1 MIKHNGIFILGTTAS
16 GKTKLAAQL
25 AFELDAEIIS
35 ADSRQVY
42 RGLEIG
48 TGKDLNEYCIQGK
61 KIPYHLID
69 VADVTDTFNLN
80 DFLNQFVKSFQEI
93 ISKGKTPIVCGG
105 TGLYFDAILKKH
117 QFTSVPVN
125 QDLRNE
131 LETLSETELLN
142 QLNTSTTNQLSYKA
156 DTRKRLIRA
165 IEIETYLQS
174 NKIEEINFPE
184 INPLIIGIELL
195 KEERKKRISERLK
208 SRLEN
213 GLIDEVE
220 NILSVG
226 VSPKRLINLGLEYN
240 FVTRYIQNE
249 LSYDE
254 MFSQLEIAIF
264 QFAKRQMTWFRKME
278 REGNK
283 IHWVKDFEEA
293 KNFIQKKRG
302 SIEALF

>member
-1 MIKHNGIFILGTTAS
+1 M
-16 GKTKLAAQL
+16 QL
-25 AFELDAEIIS
+25 AYELNAEIIS

-42 RGLEIG
+42 RGLDIG
-48 TGKDLNEYCIQGK
+48 TGKDLNEYTFQEK
-61 KIPYHLID
+61 KIPHHLID
-69 VADVTDTFNLN
+69 VADVNDNFNLN

-93 ISKGKTPIVCGG
+93 ISKGKIPIVCGG

-125 QDLRNE
+125 ENLRKE
-131 LETLSETELLN
+131 LEELSDEELQTKNPKFLP
-142 QLNTSTTNQLSYKA
+142 A

-165 IEIETYLQS
+165 IEIGRYLAS
-174 NKIEEINFPE
+174 NKIEEIIFPE
-184 INPLIIGIELL
+184 INPMIIGIELSID
-195 KEERKKRISERLK
+195 ERRKKISERLK
-208 SRLEN
+208 IRLEN
-213 GLIDEVE
+213 GLIDEVKH
-220 NILSVG
+220 ILDIG
-226 VSPKRLINLGLEYN
+226 IPPKRLINLGLEYN

-249 LSYDE
+249 LSYEE

-293 KNFIQKKRG
+293 KNFIQKKRD
-302 SIEALF
+302 STEALF

>member
-1 MIKHNGIFILGTTAS
+1 MIKHNSVFIVGTTAS
-16 GKTKLAAQL
+16 GKTKLAVQL
-25 AFELDAEIIS
+25 AYELNAEIIS

-42 RGLEIG
+42 RGLDIG
-48 TGKDLNEYCIQGK
+48 TGKDLNEYTFQGK
-61 KIPYHLID
+61 KIPHHLID
-69 VADVTDTFNLN
+69 VADVNDNFNLN

-93 ISKGKTPIVCGG
+93 ISKGKIPIVCGG

-125 QDLRNE
+125 ENLRKE
-131 LETLSETELLN
+131 LEELSDEELQTKNPKFLP
-142 QLNTSTTNQLSYKA
+142 A

-165 IEIETYLQS
+165 IEIGRYLAS
-174 NKIEEINFPE
+174 NKIEEIIFPE
-184 INPLIIGIELL
+184 INPMIIGIELSID
-195 KEERKKRISERLK
+195 ERRKKISERLK
-208 SRLEN
+208 IRLEN
-213 GLIDEVE
+213 GLIDEVKH
-220 NILSVG
+220 ILDIG
-226 VSPKRLINLGLEYN
+226 IPPKRLINLGLEYN

-249 LSYDE
+249 LSYEE

-293 KNFIQKKRG
+293 KNFIQKKRD
-302 SIEALF
+302 STEALF

>member
-1 MIKHNGIFILGTTAS
+1 MIKHNSVFIVGTTAS
-16 GKTKLAAQL
+16 GKTKLAVQL
-25 AFELDAEIIS
+25 AYELNAEIIS

-42 RGLEIG
+42 RGLDIG
-48 TGKDLNEYCIQGK
+48 TGKDLNEYTFQEK
-61 KIPYHLID
+61 KIPHHLID
-69 VADVTDTFNLN
+69 VADVNDNFNLN

-93 ISKGKTPIVCGG
+93 ISKGKIPIVCGG

-125 QDLRNE
+125 ENLRKE
-131 LETLSETELLN
+131 LEELSDEELQTKNPKFLP
-142 QLNTSTTNQLSYKA
+142 A

-165 IEIETYLQS
+165 IEIGRYLAS
-174 NKIEEINFPE
+174 NKIEEIIFPE
-184 INPLIIGIELL
+184 INPMIIGIELSID
-195 KEERKKRISERLK
+195 ERRKKISERLK
-208 SRLEN
+208 IRLEN
-213 GLIDEVE
+213 GLIDEVKH
-220 NILSVG
+220 ILDIG
-226 VSPKRLINLGLEYN
+226 IPPKRLINLGLEYN

-249 LSYDE
+249 LSYEE

-293 KNFIQKKRG
+293 KNFIQKKRD
-302 SIEALF
+302 STEALF

>member
-1 MIKHNGIFILGTTAS
+1 M
-16 GKTKLAAQL
+16 QL
-25 AFELDAEIIS
+25 AYELNAEIIS

-42 RGLEIG
+42 RGLDIG
-48 TGKDLNEYCIQGK
+48 TGKDLNEYTFQGK
-61 KIPYHLID
+61 KIPHHLID
-69 VADVTDTFNLN
+69 VADVNDNFNLN

-93 ISKGKTPIVCGG
+93 ISKGKIPIVCGG

-125 QDLRNE
+125 ENLRKE
-131 LETLSETELLN
+131 LEELSDEELQTKNPKFLP
-142 QLNTSTTNQLSYKA
+142 A

-165 IEIETYLQS
+165 IEIGRYLAS
-174 NKIEEINFPE
+174 NKIEEIIFPE
-184 INPLIIGIELL
+184 INPMIIGIELSID
-195 KEERKKRISERLK
+195 ERRKKISERLK
-208 SRLEN
+208 IRLEN
-213 GLIDEVE
+213 GLIDEVKH
-220 NILSVG
+220 ILDIG
-226 VSPKRLINLGLEYN
+226 IPPKRLINLGLEYN

-249 LSYDE
+249 LSYEE

-293 KNFIQKKRG
+293 KNFIQKKRD
-302 SIEALF
+302 STEALF